1 MKTISSRDVRDYLLI
16 FSGSVIQA
24 FSLNIF
30 LVPADLV
37 NGGVTGITQVINH
50 FTGWPIGLMIL
61 AGNLPL
67 FIIGWRYLGGKKFAL
82 RTVFSVLI
90 YALSVDLIRILMPT
104 EGITT
109 DTLLNALYGGVINGV
124 GYALVYQGRGT
135 SGGTDI
141 LARILSHFRGIPIS
155 QSYLMTDAAT
165 IILGGLTFSWEKA
178 LYAMVLLYTSGIS
191 AETIS
196 QGSRVVRTA
205 LIITNHPQEVS
216 AAIMKT
222 LDRGVTNLPA
232 KGMYTGMDRN
242 VLFCV
247 VSRPEVERLK
257 TIVADSDPRAFLVIG
272 EAYEALG
279 EGFQP
284 IKMD

>member
-1 MKTISSRDVRDYLLI
+1 MKNISPRDVRDYLLI
-16 FSGSVIQA
+16 FAGSVIQA
-24 FSLNIF
+24 FSLNLF

-37 NGGVTGITQVINH
+37 NGGVTGITQIINH
-50 FTGWPIGLMIL
+50 LTGWPIGLMIL

-67 FIIGWRYLGGKKFAL
+67 FIVGWRYLGGKKFAI
-82 RTVFSVLI
+82 RTVFSVLV
-90 YALSVDLIRILMPT
+90 YALSVDLIRIIMPPG
-104 EGITT
+104 GITT

>member
-1 MKTISSRDVRDYLLI
+1 MKTISSRDVRDYLFI

-141 LARILSHFRGIPIS
+141 LARILNHFRGVPIS
-155 QSYLMTDAAT
+155 QSYLMTDAAS
-165 IILGGLTFSWEKA
+165 IILGGLVFSWEKA
-178 LYAMVLLYTSGIS
+178 LYALVLLYTSGVS

-205 LIITNHPQEVS
+205 LIITNYPQEVS
-216 AAIMKT
+216 AAIIET
-222 LDRGVTNLPA
+222 LNRGVTNLPA
-232 KGMYTGMDRN
+232 TGMYTGMERN

-257 TIVADSDPRAFLVIG
+257 TIVANSDPGAFMVIG
-272 EAYEALG
+272 EAFETLG

-284 IKMD
+284 IKLE